1 MLETNDL
8 FKDIIKSPEKNFD
21 QENALENYIESK
33 YYSVKKTGT
42 LIDRSRIKNVF
53 SILHCNM
60 QSLPKNILLLEELL
74 CSLRETPNIIAVS
87 ETKLK
92 ENNLYNITLEGYTF
106 LASNSKTSAGG
117 VGLYV
122 DKQLDFVQRKGLE
135 IILEGVESC
144 WIEIENKKQKTLQ
157 LAVSI
162 DIRIMIVIFFMNS

>member
-106 LASNSKTSAGG
+106 LGSNSKTSAGG

-144 WIEIENKKQKTLQ
+144 WIEIENKKNP
-157 LAVSI
+157 
-162 DIRIMIVIFFMNS
+162 IVIGC